1 MFPDHHPPP
10 FDRLLKVVTSIDNW
24 LKADVANVAVVHCKV
39 RSNIVLISHR
49 LKTFRPN
56 FLFLF

>member
-24 LKADVANVAVVHCKV
+24 LKADVANVAVIHCKV
-39 RSNIVLISHR
+39 
-49 LKTFRPN
+49 
-56 FLFLF
+56 